1 MFSNRNKKVH
11 TTSYTDNKKEYCC
24 QSPNTCVKF
33 NRTQA
38 DIELLKQFNES
49 NGNKELD
56 MDCKVCKN
64 INLLI

>member
-11 TTSYTDNKKEYCC
+11 TTTYTTNNKNEYCC
-24 QSPNTCVKF
+24 QSPITCIKF

-38 DIELLKQFNES
+38 DIELLKQF
-49 NGNKELD
+49 GTYQLD